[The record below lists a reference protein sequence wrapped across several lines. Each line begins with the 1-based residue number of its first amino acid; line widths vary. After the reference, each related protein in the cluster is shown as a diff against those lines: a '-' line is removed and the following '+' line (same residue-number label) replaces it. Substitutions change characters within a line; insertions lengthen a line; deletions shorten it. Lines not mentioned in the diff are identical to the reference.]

1 MLWYITN
8 LLLTFSF
15 LLYYTLH
22 CCYIDP
28 GQCEEGSVRLAD
40 GVIEQE
46 GRVEVCVHGVWGSV
60 CDDGWDK
67 TDGLVVCSQM
77 GYPRAGYKSV
87 LVEIL

>member
-1 MLWYITN
+1 MLWYIIN
-8 LLLTFSF
+8 LLLTFP
-15 LLYYTLH
+15 YYIVAI
-22 CCYIDP
+22 IDP

-67 TDGLVVCSQM
+67 IDGLVVCSQM
-77 GYPRAGYKSV
+77 GYPIEQVINQY
-87 LVEIL
+87 

>member
-8 LLLTFSF
+8 LLLTF
-15 LLYYTLH
+15 LYYIDAT
-22 CCYIDP
+22 IDP

-46 GRVEVCVHGVWGSV
+46 GRVEVCVHGVWGSA

-77 GYPRAGYKSV
+77 GYPRAG
-87 LVEIL
+87 